1 VALEVA
7 PPARAAAT
15 FRARSRQADP
25 LEGGERIGYE
35 PWQQSVQHRL
45 FRENPMAIDTSGGH
59 PAMDYTEHNRTY
71 RGFLALT
78 KAGIIF
84 CVLLLIGMAI
94 FLL

>member
-1 VALEVA
+1 
-7 PPARAAAT
+7 
-15 FRARSRQADP
+15 
-25 LEGGERIGYE
+25 
-35 PWQQSVQHRL
+35 
-45 FRENPMAIDTSGGH
+45 MAIDTSGGH